1 MRMEPVN
8 IQIKT
13 REISTMNKI
22 YNILII
28 FMMFSSGMAAPLL
41 AGEAASAEYLNSGE
55 VFPAGIPLSEA
66 VRVGDTL
73 YLSGQVG
80 IVPGTMNLAPGGL
93 EGETRQTM
101 GNIKTSL
108 EAHGYSMNDLVKCL
122 VMLADVSQW
131 ATFNEIYKTYFDER
145 YPARSAFGAN
155 GLAIGAQV
163 EIECIAVRQ
172 Q

>member
-1 MRMEPVN
+1 
-8 IQIKT
+8 
-13 REISTMNKI
+13 MNKT

-28 FMMFSSGMAAPLL
+28 FMMFIGSMAAPLS
-41 AGEAASAEYLNSGE
+41 ADEAVSAEHLNSGK
-55 VFPAGIPLSEA
+55 VFPAGLPLSEA

-101 GNIKTSL
+101 ENIKTTL

-122 VMLADVSQW
+122 VMLADISQW
-131 ATFNEIYKTYFDER
+131 ATFNEVYKTWFDDR

-155 GLAIGAQV
+155 GLAVGAQV
-163 EIECIAVRQ
+163 EVECIAVRS
-172 Q
+172 

>member
-1 MRMEPVN
+1 
-8 IQIKT
+8 
-13 REISTMNKI
+13 MNKT

-28 FMMFSSGMAAPLL
+28 FMMFIGSMAAPLL
-41 AGEAASAEYLNSGE
+41 ADEAGSAEYLNSGK
-55 VFPAGIPLSEA
+55 VFPAGLPLSEA

-101 GNIKTSL
+101 ENIKTTL

-122 VMLADVSQW
+122 VMLADISQW
-131 ATFNEIYKTYFDER
+131 ATFNEVYKTWFAER

-163 EIECIAVRQ
+163 EVECIAVRKQ
-172 Q
+172 

>member
-1 MRMEPVN
+1 M
-8 IQIKT
+8 
-13 REISTMNKI
+13 SKI
-22 YNILII
+22 NNTLIMVI
-28 FMMFSSGMAAPLL
+28 VGSMAAPLL
-41 AGEAASAEYLNSGE
+41 ADEPGSAEYLNSGE
-55 VFPAGIPLSEA
+55 VFPSGIPLSEA

-80 IVPGTMNLAPGGL
+80 IIPGTMDLAPGGL

-101 GNIKTSL
+101 ENIKTSL
-108 EAHGYSMNDLVKCL
+108 EAHGYSMDDLVKCL
-122 VMLADVSQW
+122 VMLADVSHW
-131 ATFNEIYKTYFDER
+131 ATFNDIYKTYFDEH

-163 EIECIAVRQ
+163 EVECIAVRNQ

>member
-1 MRMEPVN
+1 
-8 IQIKT
+8 
-13 REISTMNKI
+13 MNKTT
-22 YNILII
+22 NILITFLI
-28 FMMFSSGMAAPLL
+28 FAGSAAAAP
-41 AGEAASAEYLNSGE
+41 AADEAASVEYLNSGK
-55 VFPAGIPLSEA
+55 VFPAGLPLSEA

-80 IVPGTMNLAPGGL
+80 IVPGTMDLAAGGL

-101 GNIKTSL
+101 ENIKTAL
-108 EAHGYSMNDLVKCL
+108 EAHGYAMNNLVKCL
-122 VMLADVSQW
+122 VMLADISQW
-131 ATFNEIYKTYFDER
+131 STFNDVYKTYFDEP

-163 EIECIAVRQ
+163 EVECIAVRKQ

>member
-1 MRMEPVN
+1 MS
-8 IQIKT
+8 KT
-13 REISTMNKI
+13 NST
-22 YNILII
+22 LIM
-28 FMMFSSGMAAPLL
+28 FMVIVSSMTAPLS
-41 AGEAASAEYLNSGE
+41 ADEVASAEYLNSGE
-55 VFPAGIPLSEA
+55 VFPPGLPLSEA

-80 IVPGTMNLAPGGL
+80 IIPGTMNLAPGGL

-101 GNIKTSL
+101 ENIKTTL
-108 EAHGYSMNDLVKCL
+108 EAHGYSMNDVVKCL

-131 ATFNEIYKTYFDER
+131 ATFNEIYKTWFDEP

-163 EIECIAVRQ
+163 EVECIAVRKQ

>member
-1 MRMEPVN
+1 
-8 IQIKT
+8 
-13 REISTMNKI
+13 MNKT

-28 FMMFSSGMAAPLL
+28 SMMFIGSMAAPLSADG
-41 AGEAASAEYLNSGE
+41 AGSAEYLNSGK
-55 VFPAGIPLSEA
+55 VFPATVPLSEA

-80 IVPGTMNLAPGGL
+80 IVPGTMNLATGGL

-101 GNIKTSL
+101 ENIKTTL

-122 VMLADVSQW
+122 VMLADISQW
-131 ATFNEIYKTYFDER
+131 ATFNEIYKTWFDER

-163 EIECIAVRQ
+163 EIECIAVRS
-172 Q
+172 

>member
-1 MRMEPVN
+1 MFMV
-8 IQIKT
+8 
-13 REISTMNKI
+13 
-22 YNILII
+22 II
-28 FMMFSSGMAAPLL
+28 GSMATLL
-41 AGEAASAEYLNSGE
+41 FADEAGSAEYLNSGE

-101 GNIKTSL
+101 ENIKTSL
-108 EAHGYSMNDLVKCL
+108 KAHGYSMNDLVKCL

-131 ATFNEIYKTYFDER
+131 ATFNEIYKTYFDEP

-163 EIECIAVRQ
+163 EIECIAVQ
-172 Q
+172 KK

>member
-1 MRMEPVN
+1 MS
-8 IQIKT
+8 KT
-13 REISTMNKI
+13 NST
-22 YNILII
+22 LIV
-28 FMMFSSGMAAPLL
+28 FMVIVSSMVTPLS
-41 AGEAASAEYLNSGE
+41 ADEAASAEYLNSGK

-80 IVPGTMNLAPGGL
+80 IVPGTMKLAPGGL

-101 GNIKTSL
+101 ENIKTSL

-122 VMLADVSQW
+122 VMLADISQW
-131 ATFNEIYKTYFDER
+131 ATFNEVYKSYFGER

-163 EIECIAVRQ
+163 EVECIAVRTE
-172 Q
+172 

>member
-1 MRMEPVN
+1 MLLV
-8 IQIKT
+8 
-13 REISTMNKI
+13 SA
-22 YNILII
+22 
-28 FMMFSSGMAAPLL
+28 MAA
-41 AGEAASAEYLNSGE
+41 AAADEAAAVEYLNSGE

-73 YLSGQVG
+73 YLSGQIG

-101 GNIKTSL
+101 ENIKTTL
-108 EAHGYSMNDLVKCL
+108 KAHGYAMNNLVKCL
-122 VMLADVSQW
+122 VMLADISQW
-131 ATFNEIYKTYFDER
+131 SMFNEVYETYFDEP

-163 EIECIAVRQ
+163 EVECIAIRE
-172 Q
+172 

>member
-1 MRMEPVN
+1 MS
-8 IQIKT
+8 KT
-13 REISTMNKI
+13 NS
-22 YNILII
+22 ILIM
-28 FMMFSSGMAAPLL
+28 FMVIIGSMAAPLFADE
-41 AGEAASAEYLNSGE
+41 AGSAEYLNSGE

-80 IVPGTMNLAPGGL
+80 IMPGTMKLAPGGL
-93 EGETRQTM
+93 EGEARQTM
-101 GNIKTSL
+101 ENIKTSL
-108 EAHGYSMNDLVKCL
+108 QAHGYSMNDLVKCL

-131 ATFNEIYKTYFDER
+131 ATFNEIYKTYFNER

-163 EIECIAVRQ
+163 EIECIAVQ
-172 Q
+172 

>member
-1 MRMEPVN
+1 MG
-8 IQIKT
+8 KT
-13 REISTMNKI
+13 NSTLIMFMVIIS
-22 YNILII
+22 
-28 FMMFSSGMAAPLL
+28 SMAAPLS
-41 AGEAASAEYLNSGE
+41 ADEAASAEYLNSGK
-55 VFPAGIPLSEA
+55 VFPAGLPLSEA

-101 GNIKTSL
+101 ENIKTTL
-108 EAHGYSMNDLVKCL
+108 EAHGHSMNDLVKCL
-122 VMLADVSQW
+122 VMLADISQW
-131 ATFNEIYKTYFDER
+131 ATFNDVYKTYFDEH

-163 EIECIAVRQ
+163 EIECIAVRKQ
-172 Q
+172 

>member
-1 MRMEPVN
+1 MG
-8 IQIKT
+8 KT
-13 REISTMNKI
+13 KSTLIMFMVIISNMI
-22 YNILII
+22 
-28 FMMFSSGMAAPLL
+28 APLS
-41 AGEAASAEYLNSGE
+41 ADEATSAEYLDSGE
-55 VFPAGIPLSEA
+55 VFPDGLPLSEA

-80 IVPGTMNLAPGGL
+80 IVPGTMNLAPGGM

-101 GNIKTSL
+101 ENIKTTL

-131 ATFNEIYKTYFDER
+131 ATFNEIYKTYFDEP

-163 EIECIAVRQ
+163 EIECIAAKTE
-172 Q
+172 